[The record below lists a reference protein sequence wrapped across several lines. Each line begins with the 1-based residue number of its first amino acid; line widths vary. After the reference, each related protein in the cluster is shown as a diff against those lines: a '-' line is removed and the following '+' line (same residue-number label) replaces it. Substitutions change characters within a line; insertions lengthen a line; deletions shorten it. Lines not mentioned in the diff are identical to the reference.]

1 MQWDRRPVHK
11 LSATFHPV
19 PMEPGGGVPVP
30 KVELHDPLVDLA
42 NLLQPVGVSR
52 GGRSSVSEPGEFRR
66 VQYGGHDQLVLRG
79 RVELVLL
86 VHDILEPQDAISDG
100 GEGATSEEV
109 VHTGHKQDSHR
120 SLVPAVVNLVGVL
133 QCGDCRT
140 RYGDPINMGAVRG
153 AGHAWFARQVELVQL
168 TVPKTDVQP
177 SLWPDMVAQLTCGTH
192 VEPVAGGVLHALQDP
207 NLPGGGV
214 AVVDRDAWRRLCL
227 AVSEELVLPV
237 AADIALW
244 RHSGSSVGAG

>member
-1 MQWDRRPVHK
+1 M
-11 LSATFHPV
+11 
-19 PMEPGGGVPVP
+19 
-30 KVELHDPLVDLA
+30 
-42 NLLQPVGVSR
+42 
-52 GGRSSVSEPGEFRR
+52 
-66 VQYGGHDQLVLRG
+66 
-79 RVELVLL
+79 ELVLL

-177 SLWPDMVAQLTCGTH
+177 SLWPDMVAQFTCGTH

-207 NLPGGGV
+207 NLPGGVV